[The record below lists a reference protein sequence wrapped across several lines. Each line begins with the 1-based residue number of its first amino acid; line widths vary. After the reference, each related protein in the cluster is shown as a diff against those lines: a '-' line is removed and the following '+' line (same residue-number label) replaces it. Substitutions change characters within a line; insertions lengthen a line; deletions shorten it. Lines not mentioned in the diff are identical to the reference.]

1 MASKTKAAAKAT
13 PPLAHLL
20 DKDITPTMDRYAK
33 WLTDQTGYEVDPI
46 SVQLA
51 GSQRGQF
58 QKSDLNQQALEA
70 NRTAR
75 EEALKAREARKAER
89 AEAAAA
95 KAAAKAEA
103 KAEGKSTTKRGST
116 KAEPAPTKGARGK
129 SEPAAKPA
137 PTRRRPAAKKSD
149 F

>member
-20 DKDITPTMDRYAK
+20 DKDITPTMERYAK

-70 NRTAR
+70 NRKAR
-75 EEALKAREARKAER
+75 EEAIEAREARKAER

-95 KAAAKAEA
+95 KAAAKAE
-103 KAEGKSTTKRGST
+103 GKSTTKRGST
-116 KAEPAPTKGARGK
+116 KAEPAQTKGARGK
-129 SEPAAKPA
+129 SEPAPKPG

>member
-1 MASKTKAAAKAT
+1 MKGANMASKTKAAAKAT

-70 NRTAR
+70 NRKAR
-75 EEALKAREARKAER
+75 EEAIKAREERKAER

-95 KAAAKAEA
+95 KAAA

-116 KAEPAPTKGARGK
+116 KAEPAPTKGKAAT
-129 SEPAAKPA
+129 PAKPG

>member
-1 MASKTKAAAKAT
+1 MKGANMASKTKAAAKAT

-20 DKDITPTMDRYAK
+20 DKDITPTMERYAK

-70 NRTAR
+70 NRKAR
-75 EEALKAREARKAER
+75 EEAIEAREARKAER

-95 KAAAKAEA
+95 KAAAKAE
-103 KAEGKSTTKRGST
+103 GKSTTKRGST
-116 KAEPAPTKGARGK
+116 KEEPAPTKGKAAT
-129 SEPAAKPA
+129 PAKPG